1 VTRLPLAD
9 KGEAAAAG
17 RAARDVIAGGG
28 VVLLPTE
35 TFYGLAVDPCNVEAI
50 ARVRAMKR
58 RPPDLG
64 LPVLCADWQQVEAL
78 VKVPARHRVRLG
90 RIWPGPLTV
99 VLPCSTTLPAAVGG
113 SLALRIPG
121 HSLLRAVLYRVGA
134 VTGTSAN
141 RHGEEPA
148 ATVEDALA
156 RLDGAPELVLDG
168 GRTAGGRATTLVDL
182 TGEEPRLL
190 REGDQPWE
198 EPFLWEESRVEGWG
212 DLP

>member
-1 VTRLPLAD
+1 MTRLPLAE
-9 KGEAAAAG
+9 KGEAAQAG
-17 RAARDVIAGGG
+17 RAAREVIAGGG

-35 TFYGLAVDPCNVEAI
+35 TFYGLAVDPFNEEAV
-50 ARVRAMKR
+50 ARVRAMKG

-64 LPVLCADWQQVEAL
+64 LPVLCADWQQVEEL

-90 RIWPGPLTV
+90 RIWPGPLTA

-113 SLALRIPG
+113 SLAVRIPG
-121 HSLLRAVLYRVGA
+121 HSLLRAVLYRAGA

-148 ATVEDALA
+148 GTVEDALA

-190 REGDQPWE
+190 REGDLPWE
-198 EPFLWEESRVEGWG
+198 EPFLWEGSRVEGWG
-212 DLP
+212 DLS